1 MFRAEDQ
8 RPSPESLLSD
18 PVLRFFQTGLS
29 DPDFVPN
36 THHIPALC
44 LGLSLH
50 NEEHKGRC
58 LRLLLGLLQEVGE
71 VEVGDQ
77 LMEVDLRNIVSAVKV
92 INLSSEARLIPTI
105 FELCRKQLKRKPSLI
120 SLKRSGVSGLM
131 RQCLN
136 AMKNQSHPRVYLP
149 ILMQFAKECDLT
161 TCICAIYDAKLI
173 SYHASEGEEK
183 EFVLATCYR
192 CGNRAIDAIIKANRS
207 GRWIDRAEALENI
220 RKAPLHVFKHRSRS
234 EQPLEE
240 RLLKELLQEPQHV
253 SQKVADV
260 TSFLTHILQGLQLR
274 SFMAMR
280 GICFS
285 SPLVGVRES
294 ALECEMGYFCRACQL
309 QICQTCLLRH
319 RTHEVEYV
327 GRVVCQE
334 PGSPTLSP
342 LFEALDMPIE
352 SHKYPIETVTGPG
365 QRTFLVFNSA
375 EPSATEQL
383 TTYLEFY
390 VAAGG
395 DTDDFKLSAGE
406 VLYSA
411 QIGRI
416 ETQSTVWPAPMLS
429 QGDVVG
435 FGVTSRSRAILTFN
449 GILHPAVFTL
459 STLLKSV
466 TISLD
471 DNCKVKVKSEGFLFD
486 SAVAASNPLSLK
498 SEFQASTYSK
508 SFWTQMEDT
517 LSHCPSQ
524 SKAEVHKWASQSKK
538 GGRNDP
544 VSNSCRDKC
553 KACSLF

>member
-1 MFRAEDQ
+1 MFRPEDQ

-50 NEEHKGRC
+50 NEEHKGKC
-58 LRLLLGLLQEVGE
+58 LRLLLKLLQEVDE
-71 VEVGDQ
+71 VERGDQ
-77 LMEVDLRNIVSAVKV
+77 LMEVDLRNIVTAVKM
-92 INLSSEARLIPTI
+92 IDLSSDASLIPHI
-105 FELCRKQLKRKPSLI
+105 VELCRKQLKGKPSLI
-120 SLKRSGVSGLM
+120 SLRRSGVSGLM

-136 AMKNQSHPRVYLP
+136 AIQNQPHPRVYLP
-149 ILMQFAKECDLT
+149 ALMQFAKECDLT
-161 TCICAIYDAKLI
+161 TCICAIYNAKLI
-173 SYHASEGEEK
+173 SYHPSEREEK

-192 CGNRAIDAIIKANRS
+192 SGNRAIDAIIKANRS

-220 RKAPLHVFKHRSRS
+220 RKAPLHVFKYRSRS

-240 RLLKELLQEPQHV
+240 RLLKELLQEPQHT

-260 TSFLTHILQGLQLR
+260 TSFLTHSLQGLQFR
-274 SFMAMR
+274 SFRAIR

-285 SPLVGVRES
+285 SPLAEMRES
-294 ALECEMGYFCRACQL
+294 SLDCEMGYFCRACQL

-319 RTHEVEYV
+319 TTHEVDYV

-342 LFEALDMPIE
+342 LFEALDMPLG
-352 SHKYPIETVTGPG
+352 SHSYPAEAVTGPG
-365 QRTFLVFNSA
+365 LRTFPMLNPADDSA
-375 EPSATEQL
+375 AERL

-390 VAAGG
+390 VSVGG

-416 ETQSTVWPAPMLS
+416 ETQSAVWPAPMLS

-459 STLLKSV
+459 STLPKSV

-471 DNCKVKVKSEGFLFD
+471 DNCKVKVKAAGFLFD
-486 SAVAASNPLSLK
+486 SAVATSLK
-498 SEFQASTYSK
+498 SVQPSNYSK
-508 SFWTQMEDT
+508 SFWTQIENT
-517 LSHCPSQ
+517 LSIYSIQ
-524 SKAEVHKWASQSKK
+524 NKKELKKMASQSQKES
-538 GGRNDP
+538 GSDP
-544 VSNSCRDKC
+544 VKESCSDKC